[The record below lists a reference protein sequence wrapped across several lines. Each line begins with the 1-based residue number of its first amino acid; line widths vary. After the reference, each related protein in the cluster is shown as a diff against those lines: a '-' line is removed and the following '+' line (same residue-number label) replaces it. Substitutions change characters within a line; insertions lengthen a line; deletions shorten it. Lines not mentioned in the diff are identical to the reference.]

1 MLPHIFLLALISFD
15 IATSIYHN
23 KRIMFKTALLGV
35 SIILGFIIPQAHI
48 LQPLIKYLLM
58 LLLFFAFLDVH
69 IDKTVF
75 NKSIVKVF
83 SFNMFL
89 SFVLYFIVRSIN
101 NDMALLLFAAAVGP
115 AATASPA
122 IGFFMGKDVSYL
134 TTAVLFSNIA
144 TALLLPN
151 LYTGL
156 IDPYSTISTGQIFMN
171 TLMVIGVPL
180 LAAYICKYVLKGVHH
195 FLEDHKEYS
204 IYILA
209 LNVFIAVAY
218 ATNYI
223 RTQEGISIFF
233 VIPAAILVGAL
244 CIGLFRLGRVFGG
257 KEHAFEAGQSMGNKN
272 TMLMLWFA
280 STYVSPVAALGPI
293 LYLIADTTYNAV
305 QMGGGKPAGKS
316 SIARPSYG
324 GGNRPSGKSTPSPV
338 RVKKRVV
345 RRR

>member
-1 MLPHIFLLALISFD
+1 M
-15 IATSIYHN
+15 
-23 KRIMFKTALLGV
+23 
-35 SIILGFIIPQAHI
+35 GFIIPQAHI

-58 LLLFFAFLDVH
+58 ILLFFAFLDVH

-75 NKSIVKVF
+75 SRSIVKVF
-83 SFNMFL
+83 SINMFL
-89 SFVLYFIVRSIN
+89 SFVLYFIVQTIN
-101 NDMALLLFAAAVGP
+101 KDMALLLFAAAVGP

-134 TTAVLFSNIA
+134 TAAVLFSNIA

-180 LAAYICKYVLKGVHH
+180 AVAYLCKYVFTSVHD
-195 FLEDHKEYS
+195 FLEAHKMYA

-209 LNVFIAVAY
+209 INVFIAVSY
-218 ATNYI
+218 ASNYI
-223 RTQEGISIFF
+223 QTNDQISIFF
-233 VIPAAILVGAL
+233 VIPAAILVAGL
-244 CIGLFRLGRVFGG
+244 CIGLFYFGRLFGG
-257 KEHAFEAGQSMGNKN
+257 KEHSFEAGQSMGNKN

-280 STYVSPVAALGPI
+280 STYISPVAALGPI

-305 QMGGGKPAGKS
+305 QMGTGVPGKS
-316 SIARPSYG
+316 VLR
-324 GGNRPSGKSTPSPV
+324 SGKRGTHSPPSVVAKGPSPV
-338 RVKKRVV
+338 RVKKRVT